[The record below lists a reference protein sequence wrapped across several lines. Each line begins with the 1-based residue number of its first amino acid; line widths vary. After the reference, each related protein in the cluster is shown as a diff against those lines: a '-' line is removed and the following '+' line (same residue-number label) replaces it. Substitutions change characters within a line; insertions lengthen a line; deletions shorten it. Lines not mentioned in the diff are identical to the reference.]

1 MSSKEHHFFKKL
13 SRAASE
19 FIILSI
25 LAEKGESHPYEIH
38 DILQKEILK
47 NRQIRIKN
55 TIKFIELSENL
66 IDIYKNPQKKNKV
79 DIKNLMDK
87 LEDPVFKFL
96 SKIFL
101 KKLEEDKDL
110 LTDLEILIKDGKRVL
125 EYRDA
130 ELKVWD
136 HVPSIYQVI
145 RDLEK
150 RKLIKESGIDTIKGR
165 NRKLYTI
172 TDIGKD
178 EAVKMLMIFGD
189 LNQVIIP
196 KALVFQKNINL
207 LFKAHLDIALHL
219 LEKLLPDKSIS
230 RILQDI
236 ENSLPQVQ
244 DMFEGM
250 FPIIDN
256 DLLLI
261 SLLYE
266 DFISEESIG
275 TKELTPKQQELFK
288 FILLKRLKKYRDKL
302 DDIISSI
309 E

>member
-38 DILQKEILK
+38 DILQKEIFK
-47 NRQIRIKN
+47 NRETRIKN
-55 TIKFIELSENL
+55 TIKFIELSEKL
-66 IDIYKNPQKKNKV
+66 IAIYKNPQKKNKD

-87 LEDPVFKFL
+87 LEDPLFKFL

-101 KKLEEDKDL
+101 KKLEEDKDI
-110 LTDLEILIKDGKRVL
+110 LTDLEKLIEDGKRVL
-125 EYRDA
+125 EYKGA
-130 ELKVWD
+130 EQKVWD

-150 RKLIKESGIDTIKGR
+150 RKLIKESRIETIKGR

-172 TDIGKD
+172 TNDGKD
-178 EAVKMLMIFGD
+178 EAVKMLTIFGD

-196 KALVFQKNINL
+196 KALIFQNNINM
-207 LFKAHLDIALHL
+207 LFKSHLDIALNL
-219 LEKLLPDKSIS
+219 LEKLLPGKSIS
-230 RILQDI
+230 NILQDI

-244 DMFEGM
+244 GIFEGM

-261 SLLYE
+261 SLLLE
-266 DFISEESIG
+266 DFI
-275 TKELTPKQQELFK
+275 TKEKINMKELNPNQQELFN
-288 FILLKRLKKYRDKL
+288 FLLVNRLKKYRDKL
-302 DDIISSI
+302 DDVISSI